1 VCSGLFLLYRRN
13 ADWNVIRSDKC
24 SEAGGSQEV
33 TAGHSCNNCI
43 QQAADSK
50 LGVCYSI
57 HLHAPHHNCIQ
68 QGGDSKLS
76 VCYSIH
82 LHAHHAC
89 SSRCGVA
96 TLRSAIHLLLVTVF
110 IPGTFFWGGELSPSS
125 QSPQM
130 AAKLR
135 ALNLFWPVQ
144 CYKYITETFFKWTI
158 NTGNHSSLSNQKAAN
173 LCLKCTKIRLAAG
186 LCPDALR
193 EFMCSPRPVTYY

>member
-1 VCSGLFLLYRRN
+1 MWFDLTNVPRQAAHKKSRQ
-13 ADWNVIRSDKC
+13 VIRVTTASSRQLTPSSASVTPYTYTHHTTASSREATPSSASVIPYTYTHTTHAM
-24 SEAGGSQEV
+24 SEQFPLWCGNFAICYTLV
-33 TAGHSCNNCI
+33 T
-43 QQAADSK
+43 
-50 LGVCYSI
+50 CYSVYSR
-57 HLHAPHHNCIQ
+57 HL
-68 QGGDSKLS
+68 
-76 VCYSIH
+76 
-82 LHAHHAC
+82 
-89 SSRCGVA
+89 
-96 TLRSAIHLLLVTVF
+96 
-110 IPGTFFWGGELSPSS
+110 FFGGGELSPSS

-193 EFMCSPRPVTYY
+193 SLCAPLDL